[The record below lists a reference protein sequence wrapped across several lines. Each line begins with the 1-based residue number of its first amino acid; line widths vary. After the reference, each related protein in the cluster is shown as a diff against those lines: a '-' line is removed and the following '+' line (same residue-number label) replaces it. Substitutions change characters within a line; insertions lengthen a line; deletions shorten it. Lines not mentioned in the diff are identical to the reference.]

1 MSGLFFRSL
10 LVVLGL
16 LWGTG
21 AAGGGGAYAGADFV
35 ANTSDNYFDI
45 IIHFKNNKFVIA
57 REGNL
62 LQDVKIEDLVSII
75 DATPSGKTVR
85 LLSCNNTDAAE
96 LLSSLTQKP
105 FYASDGWVD
114 LYKTGAVRSG
124 DDFYLFEKGVK
135 KTSQKI
141 NKNTEAVIGAG
152 VPVRLGEELTSEI
165 VSGSVKRYLI
175 NGIEVGS
182 AKISTSGFIGFD
194 IKIPTLMQKKGYATQ
209 IFEDAIGFYKNQNK
223 VVNGIEG
230 KWLSNNSYEGGMST
244 NLKSFIDDYLNN
256 GKTFEEAAL
265 NTPTGKIASK
275 NGFIKVVKSD
285 WEILDLGGSRPAQIY
300 WIEVKFKK
308 P

>member
-1 MSGLFFRSL
+1 M
-10 LVVLGL
+10 VLGL
-16 LWGTG
+16 LWGAG
-21 AAGGGGAYAGADFV
+21 AAGGGGAYAGTDFV

-96 LLSSLTQKP
+96 LLSSLTKNP

-141 NKNTEAVIGAG
+141 
-152 VPVRLGEELTSEI
+152 
-165 VSGSVKRYLI
+165 
-175 NGIEVGS
+175 
-182 AKISTSGFIGFD
+182 
-194 IKIPTLMQKKGYATQ
+194 
-209 IFEDAIGFYKNQNK
+209 
-223 VVNGIEG
+223 
-230 KWLSNNSYEGGMST
+230 
-244 NLKSFIDDYLNN
+244 
-256 GKTFEEAAL
+256 
-265 NTPTGKIASK
+265 SK
-275 NGFIKVVKSD
+275 
-285 WEILDLGGSRPAQIY
+285 
-300 WIEVKFKK
+300 
-308 P
+308 